1 MKRVLKNTFAVLTE
15 KEKQRFYF
23 LVVLD
28 VVISILDISSLALLL
43 FIIKFY
49 ASPLPAT
56 NISYL
61 PSWLLD
67 RNSLWLIAI
76 FFLLFSL
83 KNLAGFLVFRAQYHF
98 IYKVASR
105 ISEINLLRYLE
116 GNYTEY
122 SNVDSAVHIRKISQE
137 PIEFSH
143 YVLAG
148 ILQIITNAILI
159 ILTIT
164 AILLFKTKLFLLLF
178 LILLPPVIISFYF
191 LRRRLRSARS
201 YIKSSG
207 EKALQHL
214 KEALSGFVESNIYDK
229 NKFFIQRYT
238 AYQRKLNNYLS
249 ELIIVQGMPSRF
261 IEVFAILGLFILI
274 AIHNWSGNRDG
285 ADIVT
290 IGAFIAAAYKII
302 PGMVKILNLSG
313 QVKAYEFTINDQ
325 MEIPITTP
333 EAYHFTTLQSIEFK
347 DVCFRYKDQLVLDHL
362 NLNVEAGDMVGIS
375 GNSGIGKTT
384 VVNLLLG
391 FFPTDNG
398 EIVVNSSVTTAAERR
413 LLWKNIS
420 YAKQQPFLIHDTIL
434 KNIILDD
441 DIYDLN
447 RVEEIIA
454 ITGLNELIQKFPVGL
469 NKIISENGKNISG
482 GQRQRISLA
491 RTLYKNSD
499 LIILDE
505 SFSELDDQSEISL
518 LQHMKSVSLKG
529 KLILLITHNKK
540 SLSFCNKTVF
550 LDEK

>member
-1 MKRVLKNTFAVLTE
+1 LKRVLKNTFAVLTE

-529 KLILLITHNKK
+529 KLILLITHNKE

>member
-28 VVISILDISSLALLL
+28 VVISILDISSLAFLL

-122 SNVDSAVHIRKISQE
+122 SNVDSAVHIRKVSQE

-290 IGAFIAAAYKII
+290 IGAFMAAAYKII

-347 DVCFRYKDQLVLDHL
+347 DVCFSYKDQLILDHL
-362 NLNVEAGDMVGIS
+362 NLNIESGDMVGIS

-391 FFPTDNG
+391 FFSTDNG
-398 EIVVNSSVTTAAERR
+398 EIVVNHTATSAAERR
-413 LLWKNIS
+413 LLWKKIS

-434 KNIILDD
+434 RNIILDD

-518 LQHMKSVSLKG
+518 LQHMRAVSLKG
-529 KLILLITHNKK
+529 KLILLITHNKE